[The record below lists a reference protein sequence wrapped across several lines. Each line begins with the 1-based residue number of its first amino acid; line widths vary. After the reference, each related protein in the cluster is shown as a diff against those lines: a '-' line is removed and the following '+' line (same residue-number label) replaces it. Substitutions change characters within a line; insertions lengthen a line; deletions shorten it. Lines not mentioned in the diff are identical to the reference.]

1 MYYAD
6 MKRWDVAN
14 GRAYGYRSLWADAH
28 TTVKDALIRRRGTS
42 VYGKPFTEQTEDEI
56 LRELEKSYYHGFT
69 LLGGEPFEY
78 ENQKA
83 LAPFLK
89 RVREKFPD
97 LSIWCYSGYVFD
109 KEILAQMF
117 PKWNETREML
127 DCIDVLVD
135 GRFVE
140 EQKQVDLLFRGSA
153 NQRLIDVKKSM
164 ETGDVVLWEQPE
176 YIHVEVKRI
185 QMRWDSTGDK
195 REITGE

>member
-6 MKRWDVAN
+6 IKKWDVAN
-14 GRAYGYRSLWADAH
+14 GPGVRVSLFVSGCTHRCKGCFNEAAWDFHYGN
-28 TTVKDALIRRRGTS
+28 
-42 VYGKPFTEQTEDEI
+42 PFTEETENEI
-56 LRELEKSYYHGFT
+56 LKELEKSYYHGFT

-97 LSIWCYSGYVFD
+97 LSIWCYSGYLFD
-109 KEILAQMF
+109 KEILADML
-117 PKWNETREML
+117 PKWVETAEML
-127 DCIDVLVD
+127 RYIDVLVD

-140 EQKQVDLLFRGSA
+140 EQKQVNLLFRGSA

-164 ETGDVVLWEQPE
+164 KEQKVVLWEKPE
-176 YIHVEVKRI
+176 YVHVVVNENPREVGVAPEVSGK
-185 QMRWDSTGDK
+185 
-195 REITGE
+195 